1 MAFVVLCT
9 TMSFTVNM
17 HYCGDTLVD
26 YALVQKAK
34 SCGMELSTPSK
45 NAGCDLQIVKK
56 SCCQDKSV
64 TAKGHDDLKPSFTSI
79 DLGQQVFIASFF
91 YSYAALFTP
100 QTVTPKTYTNY
111 LENGFRFLERPA
123 PNRQQ
128 HQNPGFLCCCHP
140 KIRGSQ
146 NGQNNIQKGCGTISG
161 AFRTILKKI

>member
-1 MAFVVLCT
+1 MITFVINMKHVSKQIMAVLMAFVVLCT

-34 SCGMELSTPSK
+34 SCGMELSIPNE

-79 DLGQQVFIASFF
+79 DLEQQVFITSFF

-100 QTVTPKTYTNY
+100 QTVTPKAYTNY
-111 LENGFRFLERPA
+111 TPPLLVRDVQTLDEVYL
-123 PNRQQ
+123 
-128 HQNPGFLCCCHP
+128 
-140 KIRGSQ
+140 I
-146 NGQNNIQKGCGTISG
+146 
-161 AFRTILKKI
+161 